1 MDIPGNEAADMA
13 AKEAATITDEPSRP
27 VSLAGALSCVNR
39 SIQDTP
45 IEHLRTALVYKKIN
59 LAKDRA
65 EVKSRKDAVFL
76 TQVRS
81 GHCLSFKAYHHLLN
95 SAVDPMCPRCGDGA
109 HTLEHWF
116 LECAG
121 TESTR
126 RDIFEEVSPSL
137 EFLTDHPGKA
147 VLMSRRTL

>member
-1 MDIPGNEAADMA
+1 LY
-13 AKEAATITDEPSRP
+13 ITSDPHRQLIVSR
-27 VSLAGALSCVNR
+27 NR
-39 SIQDTP
+39 SSKCLIHDTP
-45 IEHLRTALVYKKIN
+45 IEHQRTALVYKKIN

-65 EVKSRKDAVFL
+65 EVKSRNDGVFL
-76 TQVRS
+76 AQVRS

-95 SAVDPMCPRCGDGA
+95 SAVDPMCPSCGDDM

-126 RDIFEEVSPSL
+126 RDIFGEVSLSL
-137 EFLTDHPGKA
+137 EVMTDHPGKA
-147 VLMSRRTL
+147 VLMSRRTV